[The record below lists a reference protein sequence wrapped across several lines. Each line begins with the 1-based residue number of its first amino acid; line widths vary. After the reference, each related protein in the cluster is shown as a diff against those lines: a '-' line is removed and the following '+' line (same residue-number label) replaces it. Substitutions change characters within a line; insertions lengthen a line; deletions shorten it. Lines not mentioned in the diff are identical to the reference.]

1 MPFSVI
7 SDFSFQSYD
16 DAMREAGLSKED
28 KKQVFKYSSESDHA
42 TVLMNDLKDR
52 VKATESK
59 VSKHLLCAFSRK
71 HTKRYLHMVKIMCF
85 VMEGAGAT
93 SLSRLFQS

>member
-1 MPFSVI
+1 
-7 SDFSFQSYD
+7 
-16 DAMREAGLSKED
+16 MREEGLSKGD

-59 VSKHLLCAFSRK
+59 VSKHLLHAF
-71 HTKRYLHMVKIMCF
+71 LLV
-85 VMEGAGAT
+85 
-93 SLSRLFQS
+93 